1 MSIAL
6 ASETAAPN
14 FLPPKR
20 DLRARIV
27 DAAWA
32 IGNEASPE
40 RLTIRTI
47 ATRAGVSPALIYT
60 YFADKAALLR
70 ELQRLAEPELGSTL
84 KDAMACAGT
93 PREGLLRVCIV
104 YVGFARRHR
113 WLYESSAKES
123 TSRDAA
129 TGLARR
135 FVEQATV
142 LLDAMGCQGKD
153 TEQAMLQLRVA
164 IEGLVA
170 IDRSEETVDT
180 DSREFVERYVA
191 MVLRGL

>member
-6 ASETAAPN
+6 ATETAPTV
-14 FLPPKR
+14 LVPKR

-27 DAAWA
+27 DAAWT
-32 IGNEASPE
+32 IGNEVSPE

-47 ATRAGVSPALIYT
+47 ASRAGVSPALIYT
-60 YFADKAALLR
+60 YFADKSALLR
-70 ELQRLAEPELGSTL
+70 ELQRMAEPELSAML
-84 KDAMACAGT
+84 KDAIACAGT

-104 YVGFARRHR
+104 YVAFARRHR
-113 WLYESSAKES
+113 WLYETNGSESA
-123 TSRDAA
+123 SREAA

-135 FVEQATV
+135 FVDQATA
-142 LLDAMGCQGKD
+142 LLDAMGCQGSS

-164 IEGLVA
+164 IDGLVA
-170 IDRSEETVDT
+170 VEPSEVHADM
-180 DSREFVERYVA
+180 DSRDFVESYVK